1 MKQRKKLLSIFA
13 ILFGIMMV
21 LAACGTKDGAK
32 TSGASGDKGDKITE
46 LVGGTSATFAPFIY
60 LDNTQKLSG
69 IDVDVLNAIGD
80 EMGVKIKLNNV
91 GWEPIF
97 QQTTNGEVD
106 FGTGGITITDERK
119 QSYDFTDPYYEAT
132 LFIVVKEGSTIKSLQ
147 DLKDKKIA
155 VQINSTGHVAA
166 QKLQGKASPNIMAYE
181 DQPIAYK
188 EVINGT
194 ADAAIA
200 DNAVITEYLKNN
212 PDAKLKTIEDPAFA
226 KEYYGFMVKKG
237 NKEVFDILNEGLKKI
252 KENGKLAKITSQ
264 ELK

>member
-1 MKQRKKLLSIFA
+1 MGKKQKFISVLILLMAVSMI
-13 ILFGIMMV
+13 
-21 LAACGTKDGAK
+21 LAACGTGDSKSS
-32 TSGASGDKGDKITE
+32 SGSSGDSGDKKTE

-60 LDNTQKLSG
+60 LNNSQKLSG

-106 FGTGGITITDERK
+106 FGNGGITITDERK

-237 NKEVFDILNEGLKKI
+237 NKEVLDILNEGLKKI
-252 KENGKLAKITSQ
+252 KASGKLAEITSQ